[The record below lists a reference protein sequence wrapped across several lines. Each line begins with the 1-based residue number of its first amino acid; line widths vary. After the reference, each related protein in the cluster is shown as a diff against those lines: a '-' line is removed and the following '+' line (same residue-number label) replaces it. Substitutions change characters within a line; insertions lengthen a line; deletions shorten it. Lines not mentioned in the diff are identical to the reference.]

1 MDYPFLQNIEIFV
14 SDSETL
20 ILLDSTITQYIDIES
35 QKTFINDASSIQEM
49 SNYIESL
56 KSDVESAN
64 EIIQS
69 LLPLRISLAQSSL
82 GIILES
88 IFTRYS

>member
-14 SDSETL
+14 SDSETP

>member
-14 SDSETL
+14 SDSETP

-56 KSDVESAN
+56 KSEVESAN